1 MLFRSTFAATI
12 AAMLIVSFKQ
22 KINIFQPVI
31 LLWVLGISAI
41 ISLMI
46 VYLKGLHFT
55 GVQTFSGVLS
65 NGLILLIFFLIVLG
79 ALYKKIDIYTMGIV

>member
-1 MLFRSTFAATI
+1 MQRNPTDIFIPCMIATFAATI

-31 LLWVLGISAI
+31 LLWILGISAI
-41 ISLMI
+41 ISLMVI
-46 VYLKGLHFT
+46 YLKSLDFT

-65 NGLILLIFFLIVLG
+65 NGTYFGTFLFYYFGRIV
-79 ALYKKIDIYTMGIV
+79 